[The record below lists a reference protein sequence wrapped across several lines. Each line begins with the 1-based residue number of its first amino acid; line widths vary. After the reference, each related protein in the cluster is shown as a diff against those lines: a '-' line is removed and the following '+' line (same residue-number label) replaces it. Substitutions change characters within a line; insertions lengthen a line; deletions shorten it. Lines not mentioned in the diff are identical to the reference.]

1 MIDIT
6 HIKPNPKLL
15 KYVRKISIFESK
27 REIKYKQK
35 LTPSAYTYFSCNC
48 EDIPTPII
56 GKEEI
61 QLKQRLQVVGPKTRD
76 DISVI
81 YDGILSQ
88 ILVEFSATGFYYLF
102 HKSPANLLNKILDI
116 NEFIT
121 DNTTTQLES
130 ELKNCDDKQQ
140 KIQIIEKWLLE
151 KSYRSSAYCEYID
164 KAVRILEENHG
175 NITITDLSEQIF
187 VSERQFDRRFREM
200 VGISP
205 KHFSKIVQL
214 HYVINLMQ
222 KKEYGSI
229 QDLSYK
235 ANYYD
240 ASSFSNK
247 FKDLTGFS
255 PREFLNSEDHIAL
268 KYFTDLP

>member
-6 HIKPNPKLL
+6 HIEPNQKLL
-15 KYVRKISIFESK
+15 KYVRRICIFESK
-27 REIKYKQK
+27 REIQYKQK
-35 LTPSAYTYFSCNC
+35 LTPSAYTYFSYNL

-56 GKEEI
+56 GKEKI
-61 QLKQRLQVVGPKTRD
+61 SLKQRLQVVGPKTRD

-81 YDGILSQ
+81 YNGNLSQ

-102 HKSPANLLNKILDI
+102 HKSPANLANKFLDI
-116 NEFIT
+116 NEFLA
-121 DNTTTQLES
+121 DNSTTQLDS
-130 ELKNCDDKQQ
+130 KLKNCADKEQQ
-140 KIQIIEKWLLE
+140 VIIIEKWLLE

-164 KAVRILEENHG
+164 KAVNILEKNHG
-175 NITITDLSEQIF
+175 DITITDLSSQIF

-200 VGISP
+200 VGINP

-240 ASSFSNK
+240 ASSFSNR
-247 FKDLTGFS
+247 FKNLTGFS
-255 PREFLNSEDHIAL
+255 PKEFINSEDHIAL